1 MIERLDG
8 ILLADNAC
16 ENFLKEY
23 QNPEFKEWIVANV
36 SEIEDCAK
44 TEQDNPW
51 HIYNCLE
58 HILHSVEEINKQT
71 KGLDLSERRMLAYAM
86 FFHDIG
92 KPKTKF
98 RRFAKAYQ
106 REVDSFF
113 NHNNVGVEIANE
125 VLGNFNFSQSEQE
138 QIKAL
143 IKEHD
148 MFINLTLDNQ
158 NGRKL
163 LSKDV
168 LLDKIYDFNKVGDGE
183 KLMQY
188 LIYVAKADNRAQNPE
203 MTKESLRK
211 LDIAQAYLNEIHK
224 EKQLQCYV

>member
-1 MIERLDG
+1 MIKRLDE
-8 ILLADNAC
+8 ILLGDNVC

-23 QNPEFKEWIVANV
+23 QNPEFKEWIITNV

-58 HILHSVEEINKQT
+58 HILHSVEEINNQT
-71 KGLDLSERRMLAYAM
+71 QGLDLAERRMLAYAM

-113 NHNNVGVEIANE
+113 NHNNVGVEIASR
-125 VLGNFNFSQSEQE
+125 VLANFNFSPSEQE

-148 MFINLTLDNQ
+148 MFINLTLEDNQ
-158 NGRKL
+158 KGRKI

-168 LLDKIYDFNKVGDGE
+168 LLDKIYDLDKVGDGE

-203 MTKESLRK
+203 MTKESLEK
-211 LDIAQAYLNEIHK
+211 LDVAQEYLNEICNK
-224 EKQLQCYV
+224 KKL